1 MSGLNFGTM
10 HLSTAPQIQL
20 HIKLCMA
27 DPPTILTPIPKTAR
41 LQSMEEKLMASN
53 VALELLTDNLIKAI
67 DRMKK
72 MADMHRTKRN
82 FKEGDWVFLRLQP
95 YRQISVAGRSPH
107 KLSPVFY
114 GPYKVL
120 QKIGQVAHKLDL
132 PIESRIHLVFHVS
145 QLKKKL
151 GTSVQ
156 VQHQMP
162 TTAVE

>member
-1 MSGLNFGTM
+1 
-10 HLSTAPQIQL
+10 
-20 HIKLCMA
+20 
-27 DPPTILTPIPKTAR
+27 
-41 LQSMEEKLMASN
+41 MASN